1 MQHPGGTTRTRE
13 RIIALQILKLER
25 RQAMERALAERA
37 HSDPR
42 DGGDARHSPAA
53 RHRAH

>member
-25 RQAMERALAERA
+25 RQAMERAMAERA
-37 HSDPR
+37 HGDPR
-42 DGGDARHSPAA
+42 HSGDTRHTPAA
-53 RHRAH
+53 GHRAH